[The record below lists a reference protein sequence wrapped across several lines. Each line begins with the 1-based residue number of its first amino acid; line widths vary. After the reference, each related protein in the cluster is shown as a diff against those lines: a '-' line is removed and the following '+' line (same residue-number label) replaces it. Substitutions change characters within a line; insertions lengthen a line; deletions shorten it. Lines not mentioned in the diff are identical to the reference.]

1 MQFDHERPRLG
12 HRGSVSSRAKDVL
25 VKTVAVIGGG
35 IALAGAF
42 VLSLAFFA
50 VAFAAILIVGGYLWW
65 KTRELRKQVR
75 ERMQNARMQ
84 EQFPPKPG
92 SQVIEGEVVS
102 SSERTRR

>member
-25 VKTVAVIGGG
+25 LKTVAVIGGG

-50 VAFAAILIVGGYLWW
+50 IAFAAILIVGGYLWW
-65 KTRELRKQVR
+65 KTRAIRKQVR
-75 ERMQNARMQ
+75 ASMQDQMQ
-84 EQFPPKPG
+84 QSQPPDDI
-92 SQVIEGEVVS
+92 IEGVVIS
-102 SSERTRR
+102 RQHTDEHRRH